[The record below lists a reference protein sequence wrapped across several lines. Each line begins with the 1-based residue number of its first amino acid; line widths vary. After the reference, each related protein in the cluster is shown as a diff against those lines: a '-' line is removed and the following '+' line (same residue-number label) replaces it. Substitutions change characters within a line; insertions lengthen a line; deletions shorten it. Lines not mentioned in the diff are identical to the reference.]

1 MTVGLEL
8 QECGEVR
15 LCIRDRGEGSAVVL
29 LHGTTA
35 NLGVWDDVVDLL
47 GDGVRTVAVDQRGH
61 GRSGKPLTGYGAG
74 EYSDDVA
81 ALIRAL
87 DLAPA
92 VVVGHSL
99 GARNAVVLAARHPEL
114 VSGVVAVDY
123 TPFVEGEVLDDL
135 KARVAAGDRVFET
148 RAEVERYLRKRYP
161 LITEAAVARRAA
173 YGYAATAAGYR
184 PLADPAAMAQTV
196 DGLRTDFVDEARSV
210 EAPVTLVR
218 GRLSRIVSDDAF
230 RRTRELRPDFR
241 AVELPEVD
249 HYVPEKRPDV
259 IAAEIRDLLARTLDE
274 EPAAGAATEQPATT

>member
-8 QECGEVR
+8 HECGEIR
-15 LCIRDRGEGSAVVL
+15 LCARDRGEGPAVVL

-81 ALIRAL
+81 ALIRTL
-87 DLAPA
+87 GLAPA

-99 GARNAVVLAARHPEL
+99 GARNAVVLAARFPEL
-114 VSGVVAVDY
+114 VAGVVAVDY
-123 TPFVEGEVLDDL
+123 TPFVEAEVLDDL
-135 KARVAAGDRVFET
+135 KARVAAGNRTFESQ
-148 RAEVERYLRKRYP
+148 AEVEQYLRKRYP

-173 YGYAATAAGYR
+173 YGYTATAAGYR

-196 DGLRTDFVDEARSV
+196 DGLRIDFVDEASAV
-210 EAPVTLVR
+210 QAPVTLVR

-249 HYVPEKRPDV
+249 HYVPEERPDV
-259 IAAEIRDLLARTLDE
+259 IADEIRHLLARPFERD
-274 EPAAGAATEQPATT
+274 PAASTVTEQPATT

>member
-1 MTVGLEL
+1 MTDGLEL
-8 QECGEVR
+8 QQCGDLR
-15 LCIRDRGEGSAVVL
+15 LCIRDRGAGNAVVL

-35 NLGVWDDVVDLL
+35 NLGVWDDVVELL

-81 ALIRAL
+81 ALIRTL
-87 DLAPA
+87 GLAPA

-114 VSGVVAVDY
+114 VAGVVAVDY

-135 KARVAAGDRVFET
+135 KARVAAGDRIFET

-161 LITEAAVARRAA
+161 LITEQAVARRAA
-173 YGYAATAAGYR
+173 YGYTATAAGYR

-196 DGLRTDFVDEARSV
+196 DGLRTDFVDEASSV

-249 HYVPEKRPDV
+249 HYVPEERPDIV
-259 IAAEIRDLLARTLDE
+259 ADEIRHLLARTLGRDLAASTTE
-274 EPAAGAATEQPATT
+274 EPATT